1 MVCSSEIENQS
12 IAFVTVL
19 FYIEIRVLSEV
30 EV

>member
-1 MVCSSEIENQS
+1 MYSNEIENQI
-12 IAFVTVL
+12 IALLTVL